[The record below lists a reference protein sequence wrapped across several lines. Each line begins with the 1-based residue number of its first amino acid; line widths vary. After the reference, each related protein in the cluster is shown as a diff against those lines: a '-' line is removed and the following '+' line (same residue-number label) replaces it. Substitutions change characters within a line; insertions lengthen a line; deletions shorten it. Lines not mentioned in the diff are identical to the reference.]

1 MWWIALRM
9 LTGDGVKYLGLLF
22 GIGFSTLLIAQ
33 QATLFVNLVG
43 RAGNAVW
50 AVPEADIWVMDAK
63 AVAVDGTLP
72 LPDTDLA
79 RVRGVPG
86 VLWAV
91 PHLREGGSVRTP
103 EGKLERVSVV
113 GVDDSSFVGV
123 PPAFLEG
130 TREALRAPG
139 AIAVDEIGFRR
150 IFPGAGA
157 RRGRELELN
166 DRRAVVAGIVDVD
179 PTFTSGVLF
188 YTRYAQA
195 LEFVPGTRNRMSF
208 VLAKAAPGEDPRA
221 VARRIEAATGLKARE
236 RTDWVQDN
244 IDYVIAFTGI
254 PFNFGITVA
263 LGFVVGVAIV
273 GLTFSLFI
281 RDNIRQFGAL
291 KAIGVTNGQIRA
303 MVLVQSAW
311 IALIGTAI
319 GCALA
324 VVFIEAFNETDQF
337 KGFFQ
342 PWQILAGTA
351 AIVALMVVATG
362 LVAIRGVL
370 RLEPAEVFR

>member
-9 LTGDGVKYLGLLF
+9 LTGDRVKYLGLLF

-103 EGKLERVSVV
+103 EGKLERVSVI
-113 GVDDSSFVGV
+113 GVDDATLIGV
-123 PPAFLEG
+123 PPAFLDGKREG
-130 TREALRAPG
+130 MMKPG
-139 AIAVDEIGFRR
+139 AIVVDEIGFRR
-150 IFPGAGA
+150 IFPGEGP
-157 RRGRELELN
+157 RLGRELELN
-166 DRRAVVAGIVDVD
+166 DRRAVVTGIVDVD
-179 PTFTSGVLF
+179 PTFTAGVLF
-188 YTRYAQA
+188 YTRYSQA

-208 VLAKAAPGEDPRA
+208 VLAKAAPGADPRE
-221 VARRIEAATGLKARE
+221 VAHRIEAATGLKARE
-236 RTDWVQDN
+236 RTDWVRDN

-291 KAIGVTNGQIRA
+291 KAIGVTNGQVRR

-311 IALIGTAI
+311 ISVIGVAI
-319 GCALA
+319 GA
-324 VVFIEAFNETDQF
+324 VTAVLFIEAFNEADQF

-342 PWQILAGTA
+342 PWQILAGTGL
-351 AIVALMVVATG
+351 VVSLMVMATG
-362 LVAIRGVL
+362 LLAIRGVL